1 MVQASASSG
10 PALQEHRAPVCP
22 FSAKRQIATA
32 ATTTTTTTTTT
43 PAAAATTT
51 TTTTTTT
58 ATTALGTADLCGQA
72 SVGDCQNNYARDPS
86 KETRTTHIE
95 PRSMEH

>member
-32 ATTTTTTTTTT
+32 ATTTTTT

-51 TTTTTTT
+51 TTTTG
-58 ATTALGTADLCGQA
+58 TTALGTADLCGQA
-72 SVGDCQNNYARDPS
+72 SVGDCQNKYARDPS